1 MRKNNREALK
11 MASLFAIFM
20 ATLVFLAV
28 MKYKKMNRR
37 SGYEGEAGPSAGPSA
52 IATVAEEKELTQAEL
67 DAVLKFIR

>member
-20 ATLVFLAV
+20 AALVFLAV

-37 SGYEGEAGPSAGPSA
+37 SGYEGEAGPSAGPSTA
-52 IATVAEEKELTQAEL
+52 PSENITQQDL
-67 DAVLKFIR
+67 DAVMKFIRG